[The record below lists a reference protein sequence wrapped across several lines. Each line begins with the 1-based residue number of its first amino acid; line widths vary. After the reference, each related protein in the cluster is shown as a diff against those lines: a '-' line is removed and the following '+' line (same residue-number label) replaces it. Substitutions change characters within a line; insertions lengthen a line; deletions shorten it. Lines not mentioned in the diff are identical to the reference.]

1 MQHHH
6 AHLASCLA
14 DNEAEGVALGVCWD
28 GSGYGDDATVWG
40 GEFLLGDASGFT
52 RSAHLRPF
60 RLPGGEAAVREP
72 RRSALGLLYAAFG
85 EEALARED
93 LAPARAFSVAERRV
107 LCAMLERG
115 TNSPWTT
122 SAGRLF
128 DAVASLSG
136 LGDRSTFEGQ
146 AAMALEFAA
155 DASSRESYPMPL
167 LDGAPLVLDWSP
179 LSVAVID
186 DVRRGTP
193 VATIA
198 ARFHN
203 ALTDGIVRV
212 AEAVGCGQVA
222 LTGGCFQNRRLAE
235 SVDDALTSRG
245 FCVLR
250 HRQVPPND
258 GGIALGQIAVAAARL
273 CYGI

>member
-1 MQHHH
+1 
-6 AHLASCLA
+6 
-14 DNEAEGVALGVCWD
+14 
-28 GSGYGDDATVWG
+28 
-40 GEFLLGDASGFT
+40 
-52 RSAHLRPF
+52 
-60 RLPGGEAAVREP
+60 
-72 RRSALGLLYAAFG
+72 
-85 EEALARED
+85 
-93 LAPARAFSVAERRV
+93 
-107 LCAMLERG
+107 
-115 TNSPWTT
+115 
-122 SAGRLF
+122 
-128 DAVASLSG
+128 
-136 LGDRSTFEGQ
+136 
-146 AAMALEFAA
+146 
-155 DASSRESYPMPL
+155 MPL